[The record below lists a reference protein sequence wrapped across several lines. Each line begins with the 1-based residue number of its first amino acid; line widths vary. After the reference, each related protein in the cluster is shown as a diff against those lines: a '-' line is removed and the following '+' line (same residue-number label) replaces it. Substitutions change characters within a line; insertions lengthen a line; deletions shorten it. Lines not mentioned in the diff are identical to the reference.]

1 MIEQFKRGLIR
12 IILTDCIAKEEL
24 DSIKCLKEAK
34 KRSAKKNQNT
44 DKSKNNE
51 DQSTGKFN
59 EFYFNVILDSNDCNS
74 DGHQ

>member
-34 KRSAKKNQNT
+34 KRSAKKN
-44 DKSKNNE
+44 
-51 DQSTGKFN
+51 
-59 EFYFNVILDSNDCNS
+59 
-74 DGHQ
+74 